1 MWAAADLWAIR
12 GHAVRFLRLVHRG
25 TRIPVEAILDNAEDC
40 TLEEIVG
47 PDIYPSVPVHVMRR
61 VLCFA
66 RLAEAASLL
75 QQAETI
81 KHPLWEDESERG
93 ELAPDVLNLLQQT
106 ANEIEPAARTLA
118 QVTYQPAADAHWRRG
133 MGSQSSFRQPG
144 LAHSVRQKRCHRR
157 DEKSAGNGLLTSA
170 STRRRE
176 PRLSNTR
183 SR

>member
-1 MWAAADLWAIR
+1 MGSRHLWAIR

-47 PDIYPSVPVHVMRR
+47 PDIYPSVPVHVTRR
-61 VLCFA
+61 VLRFA

-81 KHPLWEDESERG
+81 MHPLWEDESDRG

-118 QVTYQPAADAHWRRG
+118 QVTYQPAADETGDLVPRG
-133 MGSQSSFRQPG
+133 P
-144 LAHSVRQKRCHRR
+144 
-157 DEKSAGNGLLTSA
+157 
-170 STRRRE
+170 
-176 PRLSNTR
+176 
-183 SR
+183 

>member
-1 MWAAADLWAIR
+1 
-12 GHAVRFLRLVHRG
+12 VRFLRLVHRG
-25 TRIPVEAILDNAEDC
+25 TRIPFQAILDNAEDC

-93 ELAPDVLNLLQQT
+93 ELAPDVLNLLGYLFGHDRKAILGRYRIRQ
-106 ANEIEPAARTLA
+106 AIEAVLLNHAFVPIPLALDAILRGIARLGIEPDNRVLA
-118 QVTYQPAADAHWRRG
+118 FGGIVDRPIG
-133 MGSQSSFRQPG
+133 
-144 LAHSVRQKRCHRR
+144 
-157 DEKSAGNGLLTSA
+157 
-170 STRRRE
+170 
-176 PRLSNTR
+176 
-183 SR
+183 